1 MERKVSREMVVH
13 KRHSKST
20 SSSQL
25 SNNEGKPITNSRDC
39 QEVLYEQGVDTMK
52 LILEYASTTCMLD
65 DLEHSDLNE
74 EMKRIAKKVSVDW
87 AD

>member
-1 MERKVSREMVVH
+1 MKWLFIKDIPNQHLRRIK
-13 KRHSKST
+13 
-20 SSSQL
+20 L